1 MIRFVA
7 ICRDQHDASIDN
19 QGASVRQMSP
29 AVVDTTTSASA
40 SRWRRATQPPGIPEA
55 PMPEKPKR
63 LRAGSRPSIAR
74 LQPAQ
79 EPAFDQPPPLR
90 CGEPARP
97 RYEHRRCRMK
107 SKRAAVLFVA
117 APKAA
122 EQRNFDRAA
131 TLEAFASTG
140 G

>member
-1 MIRFVA
+1 
-7 ICRDQHDASIDN
+7 
-19 QGASVRQMSP
+19 
-29 AVVDTTTSASA
+29 
-40 SRWRRATQPPGIPEA
+40 
-55 PMPEKPKR
+55 
-63 LRAGSRPSIAR
+63 
-74 LQPAQ
+74 
-79 EPAFDQPPPLR
+79 
-90 CGEPARP
+90 
-97 RYEHRRCRMK
+97 MK